1 MAKPRLK
8 AKKKVSVT
16 FAIQTKVTQKIQRKT
31 ASALGLTVF
40 RINTTEA
47 PTKPDMH
54 RRSSEQQP
62 TICAESNLGGPDWF
76 ARCV

>member
-1 MAKPRLK
+1 M
-8 AKKKVSVT
+8 
-16 FAIQTKVTQKIQRKT
+16 QTKVTKKIQRKT
-31 ASALGLTVF
+31 ASTLLGFTVL
-40 RINTTEA
+40 RINTSEA
-47 PTKPDMH
+47 PTKPDMP